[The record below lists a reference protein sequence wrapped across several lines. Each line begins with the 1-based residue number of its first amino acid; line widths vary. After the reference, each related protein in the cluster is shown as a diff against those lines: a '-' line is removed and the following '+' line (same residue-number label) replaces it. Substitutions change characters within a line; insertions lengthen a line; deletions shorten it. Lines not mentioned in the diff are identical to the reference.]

1 MNVPKLRFKEF
12 NDEWKCYPLNK
23 IVNFSKG
30 NLLSKADL
38 DESGLYSCI
47 LYGQLYTKYKEVVRK
62 VYSKTN
68 RNDKNLVKSK
78 YGDILIPSSGET
90 PIDISTASCILLD
103 NIALGGD
110 INILSPNN
118 CDGRFLS
125 YMINNNKRKDIAK
138 VAQGH
143 SVVHL
148 YNDNLKN
155 INVNIPTIN
164 EQTKIANILELL
176 DKKIELQTK
185 KIEALKLF
193 KSYTK
198 NEIFKNGDYVCKLG
212 NIIKKWNEKN
222 IDNSI
227 NYVESISNKAG
238 FISQS
243 EQFEDRNVASKNLRN
258 YYVIR
263 KGVFGYN
270 PSRLNVGSIALKE
283 NDSTSV
289 VSPLYECFITSQN
302 NIYLLEW
309 FNSNYFK
316 KETSSKFE
324 GGVRN
329 TLSFNN
335 LCDIKINLPNI
346 DKQNKYAEYF
356 NKINF
361 KINQEKKKMSK
372 LLKFK
377 KALLQKMFI

>member
-1 MNVPKLRFKEF
+1 MNVPRLRFKEF
-12 NDEWKCYPLNK
+12 TDEWQKVKISSFINESKIKTGDIKKYPLWSLTIENGVTPKTDRYERSFLVKKEDNYK
-23 IVNFSKG
+23 IVGPNYYVYNPMNAHLGAIARNKSNKSISVSGYYDIFS
-30 NLLSKADL
+30 
-38 DESGLYSCI
+38 
-47 LYGQLYTKYKEVVRK
+47 
-62 VYSKTN
+62 
-68 RNDKNLVKSK
+68 
-78 YGDILIPSSGET
+78 
-90 PIDISTASCILLD
+90 
-103 NIALGGD
+103 
-110 INILSPNN
+110 
-118 CDGRFLS
+118 
-125 YMINNNKRKDIAK
+125 INNNCYGYYDNYFISPVMFKKYKLISTGSLLEKQR
-138 VAQGH
+138 
-143 SVVHL
+143 VH
-148 YNDNLKN
+148 YSQFKELK
-155 INVNIPTIN
+155 IYLPSDK
-164 EQTKIANILELL
+164 EQKKISDMLELL

-185 KIEALKLF
+185 KIENLKLF

-283 NDSTSV
+283 NNSTSV

-309 FNSNYFK
+309 LNSNYFK

-361 KINQEKKKMSK
+361 KINLEEQKMSK